1 MEPVLAV
8 KDLQVAF
15 SDDKGRSISVDR
27 ISFQV
32 NPGEVVCL
40 VGESGCGKSVTSL
53 AVMGLLGRPYFTR
66 SVGRDALK
74 TNHEPGAFIYSWAQT
89 PHPMGFVQGEY
100 YYQIL
105 FENLRDHLI

>member
-15 SDDKGRSISVDR
+15 SDDKGRSVSVDR

-32 NPGEVVCL
+32 APKEVVCL

-53 AVMGLLGRPYFTR
+53 AVMGFWAGAGAPRGASGFWER
-66 SVGRDALK
+66 SFWAS
-74 TNHEPGAFIYSWAQT
+74 PGKEA
-89 PHPMGFVQGEY
+89 
-100 YYQIL
+100 
-105 FENLRDHLI
+105 

>member
-15 SDDKGRSISVDR
+15 SDDKGRSVSVDR

-32 NPGEVVCL
+32 APKEVVCL

-53 AVMGLLGRPYFTR
+53 AVMGLLGRGGSASGSVRFWERSFWTSRKKSLTR
-66 SVGRDALK
+66 FGGTAW
-74 TNHEPGAFIYSWAQT
+74 P
-89 PHPMGFVQGEY
+89 
-100 YYQIL
+100 
-105 FENLRDHLI
+105 